1 PASWAG
7 LLARPVA
14 MLCRALDYGPEAPAG
29 RRPQQERG
37 DSVDDF
43 WWAMLITM
51 LYIPFLFLWGFTL
64 FDMAFRKDLH
74 AWSKLL
80 WALFI
85 LFIPLIGVLVYF
97 ITRPKDYDAWAP
109 TPAMYGSSGGYYA
122 PPAAA
127 QTAQMM

>member
-1 PASWAG
+1 
-7 LLARPVA
+7 
-14 MLCRALDYGPEAPAG
+14 
-29 RRPQQERG
+29 
-37 DSVDDF
+37 VDDF

-127 QTAQMM
+127 QTAQMMPPSDIDALSHMHDEGKLSDSEYESLKQRLSPA